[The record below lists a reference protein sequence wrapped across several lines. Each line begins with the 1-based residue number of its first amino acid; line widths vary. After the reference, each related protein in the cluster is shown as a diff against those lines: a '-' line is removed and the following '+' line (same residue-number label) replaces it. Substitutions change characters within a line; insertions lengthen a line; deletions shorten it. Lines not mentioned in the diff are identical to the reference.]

1 MAFINGAHKF
11 KRVIWVL
18 VVRQRPTS
26 TQIDALIISAY
37 TFKRVIWVLYRSTHI
52 SVYNINGVIGPPV
65 PPWRLWWSSHISVYN
80 INGVTG
86 PPVPPWRLWWSSHIS
101 VYNING
107 VTGPPV
113 PPWRLWW
120 SSSVYTSASK
130 NQRASIIKTSVAKNT
145 CYWHFKY
152 AAMERCELTD

>member
-1 MAFINGAHKF
+1 MVLLNQQNRRGALRPVPKPVPDGSKIPYQFHKT
-11 KRVIWVL
+11 KRLSTDLFWSPVCPPSCGY
-18 VVRQRPTS
+18 RPRATILAAS
-26 TQIDALIISAY
+26 TNSAY
-37 TFKRVIWVLYRSTHI
+37 T
-52 SVYNINGVIGPPV
+52 INGVAGPAE
-65 PPWRLWWSSHISVYN
+65 
-80 INGVTG
+80 
-86 PPVPPWRLWWSSHIS
+86 PPWRLWWSSHIS